1 MPRGAGRAQHRGR
14 SRARQ
19 RLRRSRLDPND
30 HAEPSPFGAPER
42 ASAWQRLKD
51 ETFDCL
57 VIGGG
62 ITGAGVARDVASRG
76 LRTALVEKGD
86 FASGTSDGSSQ
97 LIHGGLR
104 YLEHLDL
111 DLVFEALRERWILL
125 RTAAPF
131 VRPLSFLFPSYQED
145 RVSPK
150 RLAAGVWLYDLLS
163 WGRRIE
169 RHRRIDPSRVPEVE
183 PGLRRR
189 GLRAVMRYSDATT
202 DDARLTL
209 VTVRA
214 AADAGAACA
223 SYVEATGFVM
233 NGERV
238 AGAEV
243 RDLRSGAVAT
253 VRARFI
259 VNATGVWAERVLAR
273 TGRPVRRILRPSKG
287 SHIVFPHARL
297 PARHAIIFESHKDRR
312 VLFVVPWDGFT
323 LVGTT
328 EVDYAGEPEAVRTD
342 AAEVRYLL
350 DAANGLFPAAG
361 LRAADA
367 RGTYA
372 ALRPLVEEAAEAT
385 GALSREHVILEGP
398 DGLATIVGG
407 KLTTY
412 RAMGEEMAALVA
424 ERLRDPAGARPADSI
439 TDETRLPGAVPPE
452 ALPDWLRDLETRASA
467 LSLAPVTAERLLHR
481 YGAHAARVLDYAR
494 ERTQW
499 VAPLARRIPCLG
511 AEVVFAARHEMT
523 LSLTDFMTR
532 RTRLVYGAPD
542 RDHEVARRAA
552 EILGAELGWDAA
564 TVSEE
569 IERYRAERA
578 QSVGPL
584 SA

>member
-1 MPRGAGRAQHRGR
+1 M
-14 SRARQ
+14 
-19 RLRRSRLDPND
+19 
-30 HAEPSPFGAPER
+30 
-42 ASAWQRLKD
+42 KD

-62 ITGAGVARDVASRG
+62 ITGAGVARDAASRG
-76 LRTALVEKGD
+76 FRTALVEKGD
-86 FASGTSDGSSQ
+86 FACGTSDGSSQ

-131 VRPLSFLFPSYQED
+131 VRPLTFLFPSYQGD

-169 RHRRIDPSRVPEVE
+169 RHRRIDPSRVPELE

-189 GLRAVMRYSDATT
+189 GLRAMMRYSDATT

-209 VTVRA
+209 VTLRA
-214 AADAGAACA
+214 AAAAGAACA
-223 SYVEATGFVM
+223 NYVEATGFVM
-233 NGERV
+233 NGERIT
-238 AGAEV
+238 GAEV
-243 RDLRSGAVAT
+243 RDLCSGAVAT
-253 VRARFI
+253 VRARFV

-273 TGRPVRRILRPSKG
+273 TGRPVRRLLRPSKG
-287 SHIVFPHARL
+287 SHLVFPHARL

-312 VLFVVPWDGFT
+312 VLFVVPWNGFT

-328 EVDYAGEPEAVRTD
+328 EVDYAGELEAVRTD

-350 DAANGLFPAAG
+350 EAANGLFPTAG
-361 LRAADA
+361 LRPEDA
-367 RGTYA
+367 RGTYG
-372 ALRPLVEEAAEAT
+372 ALRPLVEEEAEAT

-398 DGLATIVGG
+398 EGMATITGG

-412 RAMGEEMAALVA
+412 RAMGEEMVALVA
-424 ERLRDPAGARPADSI
+424 ERLRDPAGSRPPESI
-439 TDETRLPGAVPPE
+439 TDETLLPGAVSPE
-452 ALPDWLRDLETRASA
+452 ALPDLLRNIEARVSRLSLGSA
-467 LSLAPVTAERLLHR
+467 LAERLLHR
-481 YGAHAARVLDYAR
+481 YGTHATRVLDYAQ
-494 ERTQW
+494 ERKEW
-499 VAPLARRIPCLG
+499 GAPLAHHIPCLG
-511 AEVVFAARHEMT
+511 AEAVFAARHEMT

-542 RDHEVARRAA
+542 RDREVAQRAA
-552 EILGAELGWDAA
+552 KILGTELGWDGS

-569 IERYRAERA
+569 IDRYRAERA
-578 QSVGPL
+578 QSVAPL
-584 SA
+584 SG